1 MAIAISIPTKLNKV
15 LGDEASA
22 ELVTVLNQVAAAQR
36 NGFENTLENHMQV
49 LRSALESKIESVGK
63 DNNIYTDRRI
73 METEVKIER
82 RFAEMQATADKDR
95 VETRAY
101 ADKNS
106 VEMKAYVDKNFSE
119 MKAYVDKNFS
129 EMKAYGDKGLS
140 EMEVKI
146 EKRLSEIQ
154 AAFEKRFSDIH
165 ASLLRWM
172 FTFYIT
178 ALLTALGG
186 AYVFFQLFKTP

>member
-1 MAIAISIPTKLNKV
+1 MAIAISIPAKLNKV

-36 NGFENTLENHMQV
+36 NGFENTLENHMQI

-73 METEVKIER
+73 METEVKMER
-82 RFAEMQATADKDR
+82 RFAELKTYIDAGFAEIKSTADKDR

-101 ADKNS
+101 SDKNS
-106 VEMKAYVDKNFSE
+106 VEMKASVDKGF
-119 MKAYVDKNFS
+119 
-129 EMKAYGDKGLS
+129 S

>member
-1 MAIAISIPTKLNKV
+1 MAIAISIPAKLNKV

-36 NGFENTLENHMQV
+36 NGFENTLENHIQV
-49 LRSALESKIESVGK
+49 LRNALESKIESVGK

-73 METEVKIER
+73 METEVKMER
-82 RFAEMQATADKDR
+82 RFAELKTYIDAGFVEIKSTADKDR

-101 ADKNS
+101 ADKNA
-106 VEMKAYVDKNFSE
+106 VEMKAYVDKGFFE
-119 MKAYVDKNFS
+119 MKAYVDKGF
-129 EMKAYGDKGLS
+129 S

>member
-1 MAIAISIPTKLNKV
+1 MAIAISIPAKLNKV

-22 ELVTVLNQVAAAQR
+22 ELVTVLNQVTAAQR
-36 NGFENTLENHMQV
+36 NGFENTLENHIQV

-73 METEVKIER
+73 MELEAKMER
-82 RFAEMQATADKDR
+82 RFAEIKSTADKDR
-95 VETRAY
+95 VETRAH
-101 ADKNS
+101 ADKNA
-106 VEMKAYVDKNFSE
+106 VEMKAYVDKGFS
-119 MKAYVDKNFS
+119 D
-129 EMKAYGDKGLS
+129 L
-140 EMEVKI
+140 EVKI